1 MDEPISDLD
10 MTQINTVAATCFCMN
25 IRKASRVI
33 TQLYDEAL
41 KPSGLLVSQF
51 TVLVALASVGSI
63 TMTQLAEALVMDRTT
78 LTRNLKPLERE
89 GLVRIESG
97 QDQRTR
103 VLSLTNAGQAALEK
117 ALPLWQEVQIQ
128 VVERLGQEQCT
139 LLLTGLLNT
148 VSLTHLT

>member
-1 MDEPISDLD
+1 MDELTSDLD
-10 MTQINTVAATCFCMN
+10 MTQLNTVAATCFCMN

-103 VLSLTNAGQAALEK
+103 VLSLTNAGQTALEK

-128 VVERLGQEQCT
+128 VVERLGQEQWK